1 MIGKSDPNV
10 MFKRENHDYILL
22 FNMLSFLRSALCRK
36 CVVINAK
43 KRYKI
48 IKQIKNKE
56 IIYVNR

>member
-22 FNMLSFLRSALCRK
+22 FNMLSFSRSALCRK

-43 KRYKI
+43 KY
-48 IKQIKNKE
+48 IK
-56 IIYVNR
+56 